1 MRHPGGICH
10 RDVGYLLESVVQCI
24 SVTDSIPPG
33 ECAGCIVA
41 VEDIVDVHT
50 EAYLLDA
57 EYLGYLSA
65 VVQAQVAL

>member
-24 SVTDSIPPG
+24 SVTGSIAPG

-57 EYLGYLSA
+57 ESLG
-65 VVQAQVAL
+65 

>member
-24 SVTDSIPPG
+24 SVTDSIAPG

-57 EYLGYLSA
+57 KYLGYLSA

>member
-24 SVTDSIPPG
+24 SVTDSIAPG

-41 VEDIVDVHT
+41 VEDIVDVYA

-57 EYLGYLSA
+57 ECLGYLST

>member
-24 SVTDSIPPG
+24 SVTDSIAPG

-41 VEDIVDVHT
+41 VEDIVDVYT
-50 EAYLLDA
+50 EVYLLDA
-57 EYLGYLSA
+57 ECLGYLST

>member
-10 RDVGYLLESVVQCI
+10 WDVGYLLESFVQCI
-24 SVTDSIPPG
+24 SVTGSIAPG

-41 VEDIVDVHT
+41 VEDIVDVYT

-57 EYLGYLSA
+57 ECLGYLSA
-65 VVQAQVAL
+65 IVEAQVAL

>member
-24 SVTDSIPPG
+24 SVTDSIAPG